1 MRRFRQLAGERL
13 LALCAALAAASGGS
27 SALAQEDP
35 FALPRNLTAQSVA
48 AADGPGLSEISIDG
62 NVRARLIKLAWR
74 GRELLIDAE
83 AARAAGLPV
92 PDSTPAMIPL
102 AGLRIS
108 KWGFDSVHQRLDI
121 ELLRRSDGDNL
132 IDLSPAQRSN
142 GVSAPLTALIVNYD
156 LTATMARGRFAAAGL
171 AEATLVRNNAALT
184 SAFQFATST
193 DAATPH
199 VVRLD
204 SQLQVLFP
212 TKGWAVTA
220 GDYISA
226 GGQSQRAL
234 RLGGVQIA
242 SDYSLRPDL
251 VTIPLPSFTG
261 QVAVPTGI
269 DLINGDQRFKL
280 GEVAPGEFTVRNVP
294 VSPGRG
300 EVSIITRDTLGRE
313 VIQSARFY
321 VSRNLLA
328 RNLSEFAVNAGFV
341 RRRYG
346 VRSMDY
352 GPIAASAYFRRGL
365 SAHLTV
371 EGTAEWTPGIA
382 NIGARGD
389 LALGGVALATIEAR
403 VSRDAADGVS
413 GTLLN
418 FGLESSGRRISGRIG
433 AILPSKN
440 YHDVAFKLGDAAQPR
455 QFFAQFSF
463 DLGHMNQL
471 QLSATRQERRFDPRF
486 PRLDLRSDIVSASFR
501 ANLRRNVDFVSS
513 LAWRKAEKSAFSVFA
528 GVSVQLGAGRH
539 AQASLSKS
547 GNSPVSG
554 AIGFARHDV
563 EGIPLGYAFDRS
575 FGMVA
580 RTAASVAYR
589 SPVTRVEGQAEHV
602 GGHFALRGNARGT
615 LIVAGGGI
623 FARNQTGGSY
633 ALVRTGRIDGI
644 AVKRE
649 NRSAGVTAH
658 GGLLLIENIPAQVP
672 ISFDIDADKLPADAL
687 ARDTHRSIIVPRRAV
702 GLVRL
707 DVVHF
712 VPRQI
717 RLVKPDGTPLIA
729 GLLLK
734 ALPSGEAT
742 MTGFDGVVDFNQGG
756 TDRRIAAMGD
766 GENACIADIE
776 LAEIAPR
783 ADPEALP
790 QFVCRQSTRDLIAEQ
805 IFGGRRKA
813 RGPPPAASK
822 IASSDPRR

>member
-1 MRRFRQLAGERL
+1 MHRFRQLAGERL
-13 LALCAALAAASGGS
+13 LALCAALLAATGGS
-27 SALAQEDP
+27 PALAQEDP

-48 AADGPGLSEISIDG
+48 AADGPGLCEISIDG
-62 NVRARLIKLAWR
+62 AVRARLIELSWH
-74 GRELLIDAE
+74 GRDLLIDAE
-83 AARAAGLPV
+83 AARVAGLPV
-92 PDSTPAMIPL
+92 PIGTPAMIPL
-102 AGLRIS
+102 ASLRVS
-108 KWGFDSVHQRLDI
+108 KWSFDSTHQRLDI
-121 ELLRRSDGDNL
+121 QLFRRSDGDNL
-132 IDLSPAQRSN
+132 IDLSPARRSN
-142 GVSAPLTALIVNYD
+142 GASAPLTALIVNYD
-156 LTATMARGRFAAAGL
+156 LTATMARGQFAAAGL

-184 SAFQFATST
+184 SAFQFGTST
-193 DAATPH
+193 DPTPH
-199 VVRLD
+199 VIRLD
-204 SQLQVLFP
+204 TQIQILFP
-212 TKGWAVTA
+212 SKGWALTA

-269 DLINGDQRFKL
+269 DLISGDQRFKL

-294 VSPGRG
+294 VSTGRG
-300 EVSIITRDTLGRE
+300 EVSIITRDVLGRE
-313 VIQSARFY
+313 VIESARFY

-328 RNLSEFAVNAGFV
+328 RNLSEFAINAGFV

-365 SAHLTV
+365 SSHLTV
-371 EGTAEWTPGIA
+371 EGTAEWTPGLS
-382 NIGARGD
+382 NIGARSD
-389 LALGGVALATIEAR
+389 LALGGLALATVEGRI
-403 VSRDAADGVS
+403 SRDAAMGTS

-418 FGLESSGRRISGRIG
+418 LGLESSGRRISGRIG
-433 AILPSKN
+433 VILPSKT

-455 QFFAQFSF
+455 QFFAQLAF
-463 DLGHMNQL
+463 DLGRKNQL
-471 QLSATRQERRFDPRF
+471 QLSMTREERRFDPRF
-486 PRLDLRSDIVSASFR
+486 PRLELHRDIVRGSFR

-513 LAWRKAEKSAFSVFA
+513 LAWQKTVKKEFSVFG
-528 GVSVQLGAGRH
+528 GVSVQFGAGRH
-539 AQASLSKS
+539 AQASLSKN
-547 GNSPVSG
+547 GNSPLSG
-554 AIGFARHDV
+554 AIGFSRHDV

-580 RTAASVAYR
+580 RNAVSVAYR
-589 SPVTRVEGQAEHV
+589 SPMARIEGQAELV

-615 LIVAGGGI
+615 LIIAGGRI

-633 ALVRTGRIDGI
+633 ALVRTGRIDGV
-644 AVKRE
+644 AVRRE

-658 GGLLLIENIPAQVP
+658 GGLLLIENIPEQVP

-687 ARDTHRSIIVPRRAV
+687 ARDTHRSIIVPRRSV

-717 RLVKPDGTPLIA
+717 RLVKPDGMPLIA

-734 ALPSGEAT
+734 ALPSGEET
-742 MTGFDGVVDFNQGG
+742 ITGFDGLVDFNEGG
-756 TDRRIAAMGD
+756 ADRRIAAMGD
-766 GENACIADIE
+766 GENACIADIPRDE
-776 LAEIAPR
+776 LTTR
-783 ADPEALP
+783 AQPEALL
-790 QFVCRQSTRDLIAEQ
+790 QFVCRQSTRDRIIDE
-805 IFGGRRKA
+805 IFESRRKEHRA
-813 RGPPPAASK
+813 PAFSGK
-822 IASSDPRR
+822 IASIDRR

>member
-92 PDSTPAMIPL
+92 PDGTPAMIPL
-102 AGLRIS
+102 ASLRIS

-121 ELLRRSDGDNL
+121 ELFRRSDGDNL

-156 LTATMARGRFAAAGL
+156 LTATMARGKFAAAGL

-234 RLGGVQIA
+234 RLGGIQIA

-589 SPVTRVEGQAEHV
+589 SPITRVEGQVEHV

-658 GGLLLIENIPAQVP
+658 GGLLLIENIPA
-672 ISFDIDADKLPADAL
+672 
-687 ARDTHRSIIVPRRAV
+687 
-702 GLVRL
+702 
-707 DVVHF
+707 
-712 VPRQI
+712 
-717 RLVKPDGTPLIA
+717 
-729 GLLLK
+729 
-734 ALPSGEAT
+734 
-742 MTGFDGVVDFNQGG
+742 
-756 TDRRIAAMGD
+756 
-766 GENACIADIE
+766 
-776 LAEIAPR
+776 
-783 ADPEALP
+783 
-790 QFVCRQSTRDLIAEQ
+790 
-805 IFGGRRKA
+805 
-813 RGPPPAASK
+813 
-822 IASSDPRR
+822 